1 MNTNK
6 FSERTTKIVQ
16 GAVHIAIDKGH
27 QNVNTVHLLAALL
40 NDDSKLAHNL
50 LQSSGG
56 NVAAI
61 LEATND
67 ALKKIPVVSGG
78 ASQPMFER
86 DAAKI
91 LTTAE
96 KIATNSGD
104 NVVTI
109 ERILQALIEETNNA
123 GKVLKDHG
131 VTKASLQ
138 TAIDQLRKGRKATS
152 ASAEDTWD
160 ALQKYAVDLTQKALE
175 GKIDPVIGRNDEVRR
190 TMQVLARRTKNNP
203 VLIGDPGVGKTAIVE
218 GLARRIVAGDV
229 PESLKD
235 KKILALDMG
244 LLIAGA
250 KFRGEFEER
259 LKAVLQEVNQA
270 DGKVILFIDE
280 MHTLIG
286 AGKTDGAM
294 DASNL
299 LKPALARGELHCVAA
314 TTLDEYKKHVEK
326 DAALARRFQP
336 VLVEEPTVE
345 DTIAILRGIRERYE
359 LHHGIHIEDQALV
372 AAATLSHRYI
382 NDRFLPDKAID
393 LVDEAS
399 ARLRLQLDSKPEEID
414 NLERKVIRLR
424 IEKEGIARDEDA
436 GSTAHLAELDQQI
449 ASLEEKLTALNA
461 RWQSEKQARAQE
473 GDLREQLDA
482 ARVKLEQ
489 AKRDGAYEEAG
500 KLEYETIPNLE
511 KLLQQSEA
519 SIEED
524 NARYLVAEEVTAEH
538 IAEVVTR
545 WTGIPVEK
553 MLQGEKERL
562 LTMEDELHQRVV
574 GQDFA
579 VSAVS
584 KAIRRSR
591 AGLKAQGRPI
601 GSFLFLGPTGVGK
614 TELAKALAE
623 FMFDDEHAILRL
635 DMSEYMEKHSV
646 SRLIGPPPGY
656 VGYEEGGAL
665 TEAVRRKPYQVVLF
679 DEVEK
684 AHADVFNVLLQL
696 LDDGRLSDSHG
707 HVVDFSNTVII
718 MTSNLG
724 SHYISEA
731 EELNA
736 EVRAHVFEA
745 AKAHFRPEFLNRIDE
760 QIIFERLKK
769 EHMVDIIS
777 IQIQYLQKL
786 LDDRHITLT
795 LDDSAKQ
802 WIADKGF
809 EPAYGAR
816 PLKRAIQNYL
826 QNPLAEKILAGEIS
840 DHDHVDVHAGT
851 NELIIDV
858 RPVVN

>member
-6 FSERTTKIVQ
+6 FSERTAQMVQ
-16 GAVHIAIDKGH
+16 ATLSLAIDKGH
-27 QNVNTVHLLAALL
+27 QNISPIHLLSAALS
-40 NDDSKLAHNL
+40 DDSQLARNL

-56 NVAAI
+56 NIAGI
-61 LEATND
+61 IDATNK
-67 ALKKIPVVSGG
+67 ALEKIPVVSGDAG
-78 ASQPMFER
+78 QPMFER
-86 DAAKI
+86 NAAKI
-91 LTTAE
+91 LTSAE
-96 KIATNSGD
+96 KIANSNGD

-109 ERILQALIEETNNA
+109 ERILQAMLQETNDA
-123 GKVLKDHG
+123 GQILKDHG
-131 VTKASLQ
+131 ITTASLQ

-160 ALQKYAVDLTQKALE
+160 ALQKYAVDLTQKALD

-218 GLARRIVAGDV
+218 GLARRIIAGDV

-244 LLIAGA
+244 SLIAGA

-259 LKAVLQEVNQA
+259 LKAVLQEVHEA
-270 DGKVILFIDE
+270 SGSIILFIDE

-345 DTIAILRGIRERYE
+345 DTIAILRGICERYE

-393 LVDEAS
+393 LIDEAS

-414 NLERKVIRLR
+414 NLERKIIRLR
-424 IEKEGIARDEDA
+424 IEKEGVARDEDEA
-436 GSTAHLAELDQQI
+436 SQSHLDALDQEITQ
-449 ASLEEKLTALNA
+449 LEEKLTALNA

-489 AKRDGAYEEAG
+489 ARRDGAYEQAG

-511 KLLQQSEA
+511 KSLQQSEIA
-519 SIEED
+519 LKED
-524 NARYLVAEEVTAEH
+524 SERYLIAEEVTAEH

-562 LTMEDELHQRVV
+562 LKMEEELHKRVV
-574 GQDFA
+574 GQDYA

-591 AGLKAQGRPI
+591 AGLKAPERPI

-614 TELAKALAE
+614 TELAKTLAE
-623 FMFDDEHAILRL
+623 FMFDDEQAILRM

-646 SRLIGPPPGY
+646 SRLIGAPPGY
-656 VGYEEGGAL
+656 VGYEEGGVL

-684 AHADVFNVLLQL
+684 AHGDVFNILLQL
-696 LDDGRLSDSHG
+696 LDDGRLTDSHG
-707 HVVDFSNTVII
+707 HVVDFSNTVVI

-736 EVRAHVFEA
+736 EVRNHVFEA
-745 AKAHFRPEFLNRIDE
+745 AKTHFRPEFLNRIDE

-769 EHMVDIIS
+769 EHMVDIVT
-777 IQIQYLQKL
+777 IQTQYLQKL
-786 LDDRHITLT
+786 LDERHITLT

-802 WIADKGF
+802 WIVDKGF

-826 QNPLAEKILAGEIS
+826 QNPLAEKILAGAIS
-840 DHDHVDVHAGT
+840 DHDHIDVHGGLDGLVI
-851 NELIIDV
+851 EV